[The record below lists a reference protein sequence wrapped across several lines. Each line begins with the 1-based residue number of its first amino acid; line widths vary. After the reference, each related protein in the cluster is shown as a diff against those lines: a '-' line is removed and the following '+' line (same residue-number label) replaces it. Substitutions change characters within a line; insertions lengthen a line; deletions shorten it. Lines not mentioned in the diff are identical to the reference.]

1 LIHVVRGRRGC
12 LFHLTKGKLLR
23 SSWHLPDMES
33 LCGRRRNNVWLLGCT
48 SHIINYLIHTLWWWY
63 HLISNS
69 FHRENYSRVATYA
82 TRVAS

>member
-33 LCGRRRNNVWLLGCT
+33 LCGR
-48 SHIINYLIHTLWWWY
+48 
-63 HLISNS
+63 
-69 FHRENYSRVATYA
+69 
-82 TRVAS
+82 